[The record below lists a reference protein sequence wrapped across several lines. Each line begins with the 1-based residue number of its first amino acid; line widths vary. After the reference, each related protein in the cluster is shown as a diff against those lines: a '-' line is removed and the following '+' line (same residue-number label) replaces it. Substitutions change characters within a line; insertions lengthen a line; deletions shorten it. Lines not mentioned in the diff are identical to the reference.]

1 MNGTRRNTK
10 ASRISRTC
18 DAQTSIFSA
27 NLVPCLTYLTNPDIS
42 WAYRPIYSH
51 EVFMNRKLFSIL
63 AMSVG
68 LSLASI
74 PALAHHGGT
83 SLYDLEKTTTA
94 KATITEFVWAN
105 PHCEIS
111 FDAAD
116 ESGKVR
122 HWTIE
127 AHPPNILVTHG
138 WTRKA
143 LNPGD
148 TVTITFHPGKGGVLT
163 GRLIKVV
170 TADGREL
177 DQD

>member
-1 MNGTRRNTK
+1 MNK
-10 ASRISRTC
+10 
-18 DAQTSIFSA
+18 
-27 NLVPCLTYLTNPDIS
+27 NLF
-42 WAYRPIYSH
+42 A
-51 EVFMNRKLFSIL
+51 IL
-63 AMSVG
+63 AI
-68 LSLASI
+68 SLAVCLSCVA
-74 PALAHHGGT
+74 ALAHHGGT
-83 SLYDLEKTTTA
+83 SLYDLDKTTTS

-116 ESGKVR
+116 DGGKVR

-143 LNPGD
+143 LKPGD
-148 TVTITFHPGKGGVLT
+148 AVTITFHPGQAGVLT

-170 TADGREL
+170 TAEGREL
-177 DQD
+177 VQD